1 MAAPAQTGRLCMGGR
16 GVHVMPCAGM
26 CAQVLPP
33 AVANGLDGVVRGMAQ
48 DLNSCMRIFTTPM
61 PFAYIV
67 HLRCWPAHNTPS
79 QQFCILLDL
88 RHQMISDWASLLHVM
103 QSRDAHQPPQ
113 IDLGPHV

>member
-1 MAAPAQTGRLCMGGR
+1 MPRCYWPKFEVELPIGEQLR
-16 GVHVMPCAGM
+16 GVCCSARQHPCGCSKDVAARVRNGAHVTPCAGI

-67 HLRCWPAHNTPS
+67 HLRLAG
-79 QQFCILLDL
+79 L
-88 RHQMISDWASLLHVM
+88 
-103 QSRDAHQPPQ
+103 
-113 IDLGPHV
+113 